1 MLTDC
6 VGGLLLVADME
17 TAPYAVY
24 VRGACKTYGSG
35 QRQLNVLERL
45 DMSVPKG
52 SM

>member
-1 MLTDC
+1 
-6 VGGLLLVADME
+6 ME
-17 TAPYAVY
+17 TTPYAVA

-35 QRQLNVLERL
+35 QRQLKVLEQL